1 MIVKPNRPC
10 STIYNL
16 IDGTVFCY
24 KGIYYIKTE
33 NYDSVTRRCTC
44 VNLAN
49 GAVFEL
55 SDNIVVQFYEAE
67 VTIK

>member
-1 MIVKPNRPC
+1 MIVEAKRPC

-24 KGIYYIKTE
+24 KGNYFIKSE
-33 NYDSVTRRCTC
+33 NYDSVTRRCSC
-44 VNLAN
+44 VNLSN

-55 SDNIVVQFYEAE
+55 SDNIVVQYYDAKVVIE
-67 VTIK
+67 